1 MANITVLTQFD
12 SLAPAM
18 SERIGAVENALETI
32 SGEGGTADLTEVN
45 DAITNLTSKVTALES
60 YHAEV
65 TGIEQLKSGFKFRH
79 CQTVDSDAMIFIP
92 KLYVKNESENGLIKR

>member
-1 MANITVLTQFD
+1 MDVVYDGNIMPTHFKAELD
-12 SLAPAM
+12 KLKK
-18 SERIGAVENALETI
+18 N